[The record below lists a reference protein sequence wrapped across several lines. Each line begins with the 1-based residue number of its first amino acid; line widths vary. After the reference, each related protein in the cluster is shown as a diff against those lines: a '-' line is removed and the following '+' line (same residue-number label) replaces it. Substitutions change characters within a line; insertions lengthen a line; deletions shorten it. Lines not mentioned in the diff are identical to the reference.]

1 MQPSLWIAAW
11 LLLLQA
17 CPPGRSQQAA
27 SPRTDIRDCSVDPP
41 YLPPTATNTTAR
53 LAALRDAM
61 RAHSVH
67 AYIVPSTDAHMS
79 EYIAER
85 DSRLGWLTGFTG
97 SAGTVVVTLDR
108 AALWTDSRYWT
119 QAERQLDCNWELQ
132 RTTWIKSIGQWIL
145 EWVPAGGNV
154 SLDPFLFSI
163 DTWNSY
169 SQALQGSG
177 RALVPLETNLVDQV
191 WGDQRPPPASSE
203 IYSLPA
209 EFTGSSWQEKVSG
222 IRQQMEEH
230 TRSPTALLL
239 SGLEETAWL
248 FNLRGDDI
256 PYNPVFYSYTLL
268 TSTNISL
275 FVDEGRLTAEARQSL
290 RAGCPGPLCVE
301 LHNYS
306 QARAHLQRYAQGN
319 VTVWLGTEYTTYGL
333 YGVIPQEKLLE
344 DSYSPVMLAKA
355 VKNSKEQELLRAAH
369 VRDAVAVIQYLLWL
383 EQTVPQG
390 QVDEF
395 LGARHIDALRWT
407 QQHSRGPSF
416 ESISASGL
424 NAALAHYSPSNT
436 TRRKLSVDEMYL
448 ADTGGQ
454 YLDGTTDITRTVH
467 WGTPTPL
474 QKEAYTRVLMGNIDL
489 SRLVFPPNTAGRNV
503 EAFARR
509 ALWDVGLNYGHGTGH
524 GIGNFLSVHEW
535 PVGFQSNNVPLAA
548 GMFTSIE
555 PGYYRDGEFGI
566 RIEDIALVVEA
577 QTKHPTGEEP
587 FLTFEVVSLV
597 PYDRNLIDVSL
608 LSQEQIK
615 YLNAYYETIRARVGP
630 ELQRQQ
636 LEEEYRWPAPP
647 PPPPPGW
654 ARWPSARSSP
664 CCWRGCR
671 PDPDSSPAEAA
682 SPHHRSLPR
691 FAFFFIIIIILAI
704 KQCQHRRG
712 GEAPVCP
719 SHLGP
724 AAPLQRGD
732 DLRAQGTSQ
741 PNIPRRRMKGNGEG
755 ARQMGRGPSSSAWW
769 GHRAHQQHQWQAPGR
784 EAGTLPGALGRA
796 DASRRSSFLLAQRA
810 SPELRRCEHHSCDCW
825 LPVCFPASVPAPRY
839 VPRQA
844 LGPAPRSAPGG
855 APAPCCAASPP
866 TPATRS
872 RATGSSPSSAPAAS
886 RTLPRPKS
894 APQWRARRSSTW
906 MRISPRTSPA
916 AQPPRRR
923 RGAAG

>member
-1 MQPSLWIAAW
+1 
-11 LLLLQA
+11 
-17 CPPGRSQQAA
+17 AA
-27 SPRTDIRDCSVDPP
+27 SPRTDIRDCSVNPP

-61 RAHSVH
+61 RAHSTH

-97 SAGTVVVTLDR
+97 SAGTVVVTQDR

-132 RTTWIKSIGQWIL
+132 RTSQCGQGGGWIL
-145 EWVPAGGNV
+145 ESVPAGGNV

-177 RALVPLETNLVDQV
+177 RALLPMETNLVDQV

-203 IYSLPA
+203 IYGLPA
-209 EFTGSSWQEKVSG
+209 EFTGSSWQEKVAG
-222 IRQQMEEH
+222 IRQQMAEH
-230 TRSPTALLL
+230 TRRPTAVLL
-239 SGLEETAWL
+239 SGLEETACDWGSGATGL

-275 FVDEGRLTAEARQSL
+275 FVDEARLTAEARQSL
-290 RAGCPGPLCVE
+290 RADCPGPLCVE
-301 LHNYS
+301 LRNYS

-333 YGVIPQEKLLE
+333 YGVVPQEKLLE

-355 VKNSKEQELLRAAH
+355 VKNNKEQELLRAAH

-383 EQTVPQG
+383 EKMVPQG

-395 LGARHIDALRWT
+395 LGARHIDALRRA
-407 QQHSRGPSF
+407 QQHSHGPSF

-424 NAALAHYSPSNT
+424 NAALAHYSKRT
-436 TRRKLSVDEMYL
+436 LSVDEMYL
-448 ADTGGQ
+448 SDTGGQ
-454 YLDGTTDITRTVH
+454 YLDGTTDITRTMH

-503 EAFARR
+503 ESFARR

-535 PVGFQSNNVPLAA
+535 PVGFQSNNVPLTA

-577 QTKHPTGEEP
+577 QTKEP

-608 LSQEQIK
+608 LSQEQVQG
-615 YLNAYYETIRARVGP
+615 AGSGP
-630 ELQRQQ
+630 S
-636 LEEEYRWPAPP
+636 RWPAPAPP
-647 PPPPPGW
+647 PPPRW

-664 CCWRGCR
+664 CCSLSCR

-682 SPHHRSLPR
+682 SSHHRSLPC
-691 FAFFFIIIIILAI
+691 FAFFFFYF
-704 KQCQHRRG
+704 H
-712 GEAPVCP
+712 
-719 SHLGP
+719 
-724 AAPLQRGD
+724 
-732 DLRAQGTSQ
+732 
-741 PNIPRRRMKGNGEG
+741 
-755 ARQMGRGPSSSAWW
+755 
-769 GHRAHQQHQWQAPGR
+769 
-784 EAGTLPGALGRA
+784 
-796 DASRRSSFLLAQRA
+796 
-810 SPELRRCEHHSCDCW
+810 
-825 LPVCFPASVPAPRY
+825 
-839 VPRQA
+839 
-844 LGPAPRSAPGG
+844 
-855 APAPCCAASPP
+855 PCN
-866 TPATRS
+866 
-872 RATGSSPSSAPAAS
+872 
-886 RTLPRPKS
+886 
-894 APQWRARRSSTW
+894 
-906 MRISPRTSPA
+906 
-916 AQPPRRR
+916 
-923 RGAAG
+923 

>member
-1 MQPSLWIAAW
+1 MQPSRWIAAW

-17 CPPGRSQQAA
+17 CPPGHSQQAA
-27 SPRTDIRDCSVDPP
+27 SPRTDIRNCSADPP

-53 LAALRDAM
+53 LAALRDTM
-61 RAHSVH
+61 RAHSAH

-177 RALVPLETNLVDQV
+177 RALVPIETNLVDQV
-191 WGDQRPPPASSE
+191 WGDQRPPPASNE

-209 EFTGSSWQEKVSG
+209 EFTGSSWQEKVTG

-275 FVDEGRLTAEARQSL
+275 FVDEGRLMAEARQSL
-290 RAGCPGPLCVE
+290 RGACPGPLCVE

-395 LGARHIDALRWT
+395 LGARHIDALRRA
-407 QQHSRGPSF
+407 QQHNRGPSF

-566 RIEDIALVVEA
+566 RIEDVALVVEA

-636 LEEEYRWPAPP
+636 LEEEYRW
-647 PPPPPGW
+647 
-654 ARWPSARSSP
+654 
-664 CCWRGCR
+664 
-671 PDPDSSPAEAA
+671 
-682 SPHHRSLPR
+682 
-691 FAFFFIIIIILAI
+691 
-704 KQCQHRRG
+704 
-712 GEAPVCP
+712 
-719 SHLGP
+719 
-724 AAPLQRGD
+724 LQRNTATFP
-732 DLRAQGTSQ
+732 LA
-741 PNIPRRRMKGNGEG
+741 
-755 ARQMGRGPSSSAWW
+755 SA
-769 GHRAHQQHQWQAPGR
+769 AA
-784 EAGTLPGALGRA
+784 AATVTATLGTLAMGSLL
-796 DASRRSSFLLAQRA
+796 SVLLAG
-810 SPELRRCEHHSCDCW
+810 L
-825 LPVCFPASVPAPRY
+825 
-839 VPRQA
+839 QA
-844 LGPAPRSAPGG
+844 
-855 APAPCCAASPP
+855 
-866 TPATRS
+866 
-872 RATGSSPSSAPAAS
+872 
-886 RTLPRPKS
+886 
-894 APQWRARRSSTW
+894 
-906 MRISPRTSPA
+906 
-916 AQPPRRR
+916 
-923 RGAAG
+923 